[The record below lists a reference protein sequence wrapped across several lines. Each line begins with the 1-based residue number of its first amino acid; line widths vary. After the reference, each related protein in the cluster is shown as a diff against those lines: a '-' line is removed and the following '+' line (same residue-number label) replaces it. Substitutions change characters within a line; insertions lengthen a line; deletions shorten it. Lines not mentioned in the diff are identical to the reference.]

1 MIGNEEVSKRVGT
14 VMFQYVFDEE
24 KVIQR
29 LTHLF
34 RINSNEAVVYPIIDH
49 RAVIATSFSLSD
61 FIFMVRKYQITAATV
76 KIKGFAQVF

>member
-1 MIGNEEVSKRVGT
+1 MIGNEEVSERVRT

-34 RINSNEAVVYPIIDH
+34 RVNGNKAVVYPIVDH
-49 RAVIATSFSLSD
+49 RAVIATSFGLCD
-61 FIFMVRKYQITAATV
+61 FIFMVREYQVTAATV
-76 KIKGFAQVF
+76 KIKGFTQVF